1 MPPSNSSASP
11 HYVAGST
18 PMMPLPGLR
27 GNEFRQRTI
36 QVTVPADMEP
46 RGPVWTYPGQGSAKE
61 LEVPQDELHLL
72 RKTAEEKP
80 HQLGE
85 WMSTSI
91 CGNDILSSV
100 LYSSGH
106 VAVKAGKLAPIPMM
120 LVALVLY
127 FFRFIYEEVVTAIPL
142 NGGSYNVLL
151 NTTSKRVAA
160 FGAAL
165 GILSYLAT
173 AVVSSTSAVHYLSV
187 EVDLPLVGST
197 VGLLFVFAVLNALGI
212 SESAVVAFGI
222 FSHHVVVLSVL
233 SVSSIIY
240 VAKNP
245 SIFREN
251 MSAPLPQ
258 VDFAGSVIDS
268 NVAAAIFFGFGAAM
282 LGVTGFES
290 SAQFV
295 EEQKPGVFRKTL
307 RNMWAFASG
316 FNTLLSFMA
325 IGVLPVSEIYEKK
338 DTVLAEMGRVSAGHW
353 LEVWVAI
360 DAFVVLSG
368 AVLTAYVG
376 ITGLVRRLACDRV
389 LPAFLLKQNPWR
401 KTNHF
406 IIFLFFAIASSLVI
420 VLKADNSILAGVYT
434 YSFLGLMALFSF
446 GCMVMKA
453 KRAEIPREVHAPW
466 WTCIFGFIL
475 VILGI
480 LANLLGDPKVL
491 TYFALYLI
499 AVVSIMMFMLER
511 VTILKLVLAV
521 MKTLFPSS
529 STRSGESQE
538 RVQIQSHLSASTSL
552 LDAMAQDAR
561 DMQRTGARGGRTIT
575 KAILDINDAP
585 IVFFCKHPDMTII
598 NKAILYVRKNEQTSN
613 LRVVHV
619 YGDSVEGGV
628 ESGASMDTR
637 KEFEN
642 IVALFGHI
650 YPKLK
655 IDFVS
660 LHGLFEPA
668 TVKWV
673 SETMHMPTNMMFIA
687 QPGDKSVHKV
697 ATLGL
702 RVITG

>member
-1 MPPSNSSASP
+1 
-11 HYVAGST
+11 
-18 PMMPLPGLR
+18 MMPLPGLR
-27 GNEFRQRTI
+27 ENEFRQRTI
-36 QVTVPADMEP
+36 QVTVPVESEP
-46 RGPVWTYPGQGSAKE
+46 RGPVWAYPGQGTAKD
-61 LEVPQDELHLL
+61 LEVPQDQLQLL

-100 LYSSGH
+100 LYSSGQ

-120 LVALVLY
+120 LVSLVLY

-151 NTTSKRVAA
+151 NTTSKRVAS

-197 VGLLFVFAVLNALGI
+197 VGLLFVFAVLNLMGI
-212 SESAVVAFGI
+212 GESAVVAFGI
-222 FSHHVVVLSVL
+222 FMHHIVVLSVL
-233 SVSSIIY
+233 SVSCITY

-245 SIFREN
+245 GVFREN
-251 MSAPLPQ
+251 MNSPLPDI
-258 VDFAGSVIDS
+258 DFAGSVIDS
-268 NVAAAIFFGFGAAM
+268 NVGAAIFFGFSAGM
-282 LGVTGFES
+282 LGITGFES

-316 FNTLLSFMA
+316 FNTVLSFMA
-325 IGVLPVSEIYEKK
+325 IGVLPMNEIYEKK
-338 DTVLAEMGRVSAGHW
+338 DTVLAEMGRTSAGHW
-353 LEVWVAI
+353 LELWVAI
-360 DAFVVLSG
+360 DAFIVLSG

-376 ITGLVRRLACDRV
+376 ITGLVRRLSCDRV
-389 LPAFLLKQNPWR
+389 LPAFLTKQNPWR

-406 IIFLFFAIASSLVI
+406 IILLFFIIASSLVI

-434 YSFLGLMALFSF
+434 YAFLGLMALFSF

-453 KRAEIPREVHAPW
+453 KRAEIPRDVHAPW
-466 WTCIFGFIL
+466 WTCIFGFVF
-475 VILGI
+475 VIIGI
-480 LANLLGDPKVL
+480 FGNLLGDPKVL
-491 TYFALYLI
+491 MYFALYLI
-499 AVVSIMMFMLER
+499 VVVAIMMFMLER

-521 MKTLFPSS
+521 MKSLFPSP
-529 STRSGESQE
+529 STRSDEGQE
-538 RVQIQSHLSASTSL
+538 RVHIQSHLSASTSL
-552 LDAMAQDAR
+552 LDAMAQDAS

-613 LRVVHV
+613 LLVVHMYNDDV
-619 YGDSVEGGV
+619 DGGM
-628 ESGASMDTR
+628 ESGSSMETR

-642 IVALFGHI
+642 IIALFGHI

-673 SETMHMPTNMMFIA
+673 SETMHVPTNMMFIA